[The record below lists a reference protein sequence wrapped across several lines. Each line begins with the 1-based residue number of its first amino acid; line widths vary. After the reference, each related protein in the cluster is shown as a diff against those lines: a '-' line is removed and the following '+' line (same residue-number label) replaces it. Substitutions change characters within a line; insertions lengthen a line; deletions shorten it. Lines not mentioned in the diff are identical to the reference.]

1 VAPRHAEHL
10 TFTKP
15 RQLIGAGLAAAV
27 VVYLLTR
34 LIYGELP
41 PLPLLAGATLLL
53 IALVDVV
60 LALNMRP
67 RVKRKPGTEP
77 VDSLTAARAVALAKA
92 SSMAGAIMSGVWVG
106 LIVYLMPLL
115 GSVAAARADTV
126 AAVIGLVSAAALI
139 AAGLWLENCLRNP
152 DEPEEPFDEE
162 E

>member
-1 VAPRHAEHL
+1 MAATVVAY
-10 TFTKP
+10 
-15 RQLIGAGLAAAV
+15 LI
-27 VVYLLTR
+27 TR
-34 LIYGELP
+34 LVYGELP

-77 VDSLTAARAVALAKA
+77 VNSLTAARAVALAKA

-106 LIVYLMPLL
+106 LIGYLLPLL
-115 GSVAAARADTV
+115 GSVYAARVDTAAAV
-126 AAVIGLVSAAALI
+126 VGLVSSAALI

-152 DEPEEPFDEE
+152 DEPEEPYDEVE
-162 E
+162 